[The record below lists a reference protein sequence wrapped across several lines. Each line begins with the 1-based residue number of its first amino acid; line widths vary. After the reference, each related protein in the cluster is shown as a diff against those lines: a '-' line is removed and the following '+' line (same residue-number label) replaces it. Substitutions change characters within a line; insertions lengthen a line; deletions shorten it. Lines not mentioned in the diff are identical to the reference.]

1 MPEPSVGFV
10 GLGTMGFPMALNLHK
25 AGLLAA
31 VWNRTPD
38 KAAKFSDQTRCPACA
53 DLAEVADRSKII
65 VLCVSGDDDVLDV
78 IDQLTPHLS
87 DDALIIDCSTVSA
100 ATARQAAQRLAEH
113 GAGFI
118 DCPVS
123 GGTEGAWNGTL
134 SLMMGGESGDVERA
148 QPVLEAI
155 GATISHMGPV
165 GAGQATKATNQIMVA
180 GINQA
185 VSEAMAFGQA
195 HGLQIEKMISALE
208 GGAAA
213 NWFLSHRGPNM
224 AKEEFPLGFKVA
236 LHAKDLRICQDM
248 AASYDVRLPIVEMT
262 LLHYKRILQD
272 NDREEDISSLFRL
285 KAALFAGAGEE

>member
-1 MPEPSVGFV
+1 MPDPSVGFV

-38 KAAKFSDQTRCPACA
+38 KAAKFSDQTGCPACA

-100 ATARQAAQRLAEH
+100 ATERQAAKRLAEH

-165 GAGQATKATNQIMVA
+165 GAGQATKAANQIMVA

-262 LLHYKRILQD
+262 LLHYKRILQN